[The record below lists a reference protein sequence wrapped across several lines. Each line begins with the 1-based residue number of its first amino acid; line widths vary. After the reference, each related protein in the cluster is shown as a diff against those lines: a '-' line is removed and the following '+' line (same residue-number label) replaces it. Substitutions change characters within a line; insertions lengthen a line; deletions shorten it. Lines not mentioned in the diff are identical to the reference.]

1 MFFGLV
7 KFLFEIIE
15 QFAKFALRLRVV
27 RMVRCPANGTS
38 PALLELFA
46 QLHDVFTL
54 TERQRHIEALM
65 GFHEHEQFVFG
76 RRQIL
81 LFLLLRRLDSADF
94 RPLVV
99 DFLIARSNTFPERL
113 GMLQGQ
119 QTVAVVGETLLELR
133 AVVSLIVLAVDKQFA
148 FERIHVRLVVVL
160 LLLITLRREL
170 N

>member
-1 MFFGLV
+1 
-7 KFLFEIIE
+7 
-15 QFAKFALRLRVV
+15 
-27 RMVRCPANGTS
+27 
-38 PALLELFA
+38 
-46 QLHDVFTL
+46 
-54 TERQRHIEALM
+54 M
-65 GFHEHEQFVFG
+65 GFREHEKFVFG

-94 RPLVV
+94 CPLVV

-119 QTVAVVGETLLELR
+119 QAVAVVGETLLEFR

-148 FERIHVRLVVVL
+148 FERVHVRLVVVL
-160 LLLITLRREL
+160 LLLIALRREL